1 MELSIIAGGH
11 LRPDPVFVHVKRV
24 RQYGIHGRKI
34 IRSLSGIPVP
44 FQQPPFRL
52 IHIIEKVSAVPYHLP
67 FISRPGIPFFQYI
80 VHQFPAILFIPYR
93 QVHISVFRIVRLSLD
108 KLITE
113 TMDGLYRNPLSFFS
127 HIFLYPMLHF
137 PACLIGECEAE
148 NFLRSCH
155 ALLHQPGYT
164 SRQSPCFS
172 CSCRCGKQNMMCHVL
187 CHHPLCII
195 QNIHM
200 SPPPLHHSIPTLP
213 PIRAKMVHINKTDF
227 SQEVI
232 SCNRYG
238 KKRYSARLY

>member
-11 LRPDPVFVHVKRV
+11 LRPDLVFVHVKRV

-93 QVHISVFRIVRLSLD
+93 QVHIPVFRIVLLSLD

-172 CSCRCGKQNMMCHVL
+172 CSCRTKSECD
-187 CHHPLCII
+187 
-195 QNIHM
+195 
-200 SPPPLHHSIPTLP
+200 HSFPYRIYIFFLSESFRLDRFSLQSMTDQIPVNFHYSLLL
-213 PIRAKMVHINKTDF
+213 IFKNK
-227 SQEVI
+227 
-232 SCNRYG
+232 
-238 KKRYSARLY
+238 